1 MSQMLSRET
10 LVEAIGFTKN
20 FYFKNVVG
28 KKGKYIYSYLP
39 EKNEKEKRYN
49 ILRHAGTT
57 YAILETHELMPDKEL
72 LEKAES
78 AINFLINRVK
88 EFEIN
93 GNPVSAVIEKDTIKL
108 GGNALG
114 IIMLAKYTQ
123 VTGNLNYLPLMQ
135 SMARWI
141 CEAQDKSGEFI
152 IHKQGFSNN
161 EVYDFTSGYYPGETI
176 LALVRLYQIDGNEAW
191 LDCAELAAQYLIEVR
206 DKDAD
211 VDTIIH
217 DHWLLY
223 ALDELYRQRP
233 QALYLDHVLLISKSI
248 VKSQIIDDKE
258 HPDWN
263 GAYRL
268 PHIRL
273 ESTPTAC
280 RSEGLCAAY
289 RLFRDHGYDTEA
301 AKVKIAIETGIRF
314 QLQTQLRPESV
325 VNYENK
331 NLCLGA
337 FQRGLEKY
345 DLRIDFTQHNIS
357 SIIAYY
363 KILSTPNPL
372 ADSPA
377 QSSAIRRV

>member
-1 MSQMLSRET
+1 MLGRET
-10 LVEAIGFTKN
+10 LIEAVGFTKN
-20 FYFKNVVG
+20 FYFKNVVD
-28 KKGKYIYSYLP
+28 KNGKYIYSYLP

-57 YAILETHELMPDKEL
+57 YAILETYELMPDEEL
-72 LEKAES
+72 LKRAEL
-78 AINFLINRVK
+78 AIDFFLKRVK
-88 EFEIN
+88 DFEIE
-93 GNPVSAVIEKDTIKL
+93 GNPVSAVIEKDVVKL

-123 VTGNLNYLPLMQ
+123 VTGNLKYLPFMQ
-135 SMARWI
+135 RMAGWI
-141 CEAQDKSGEFI
+141 LAAQDKSGEFI
-152 IHKQGFSNN
+152 VHKQGFSTN
-161 EVYDFTSGYYPGETI
+161 EVFDFTSGYYPGEAI
-176 LALVRLYQIDGNEAW
+176 LSLVRLYHIDGNEDW
-191 LDCAELAAQYLIEVR
+191 LDSAEKAAQYLITVR

-211 VDTIIH
+211 IHTIIH

-223 ALDELYRQRP
+223 ALNELYRERRQ
-233 QALYLDHVLLISKSI
+233 QLYFDHVVLISESI

-280 RSEGLCAAY
+280 RSEGLGAAY
-289 RLFRDHGYDTEA
+289 RLFHDHGYATEA
-301 AKVKIAIETGIRF
+301 AKVKIAIEEGIRF

-337 FQRGLEKY
+337 FQRGLKKH

-363 KILSTPNPL
+363 RILSAPNPI
-372 ADSPA
+372 ADSP
-377 QSSAIRRV
+377 STIWRP

>member
-1 MSQMLSRET
+1 MLNRET
-10 LVEAIGFTKN
+10 LIEAIGFTKN
-20 FYFKNVVG
+20 FYFKNVVD
-28 KKGKYIYSYLP
+28 KNGKYIYSYLP

-72 LEKAES
+72 LKRAES

-88 EFEIN
+88 DFEIN
-93 GNPVSAVIEKDTIKL
+93 GTPVSAVIEKDTVKL

-141 CEAQDKSGEFI
+141 CAAQDESGEFI
-152 IHKQGFSNN
+152 IHKQGFTTN
-161 EVYDFTSGYYPGETI
+161 EVYDFTSGYYPGEAI
-176 LALVRLYQIDGNEAW
+176 LSLIRLYQIDGNEEW
-191 LDCAELAAQYLIEVR
+191 LNCAELAAQYLIEVR

-211 VDTIIH
+211 IDTVIH

-233 QALYLDHVLLISKSI
+233 QDLYLNHVLLISESI

-258 HPDWN
+258 HPAWN

-280 RSEGLCAAY
+280 RSEGLGAAY
-289 RLFRDHGYDTEA
+289 RLFHDHGYDTEA
-301 AKVKIAIETGIRF
+301 AKVKTAIEEGIRF

-337 FQRGLEKY
+337 FQRGLKKH

-363 KILSTPNPL
+363 KILSIPDPL
-372 ADSPA
+372 AGSPA
-377 QSSAIRRV
+377 QSNAIRRV